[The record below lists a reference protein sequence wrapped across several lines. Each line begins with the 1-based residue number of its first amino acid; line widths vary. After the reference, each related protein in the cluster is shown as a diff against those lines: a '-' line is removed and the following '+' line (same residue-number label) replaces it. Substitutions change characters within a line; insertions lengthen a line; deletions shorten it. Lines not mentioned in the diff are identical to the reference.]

1 MAKIAVVG
9 IGRLG
14 LCFALNLEQVG
25 FDVLGVDSNAV
36 YIDELRAKSLKSN
49 EPHVEYYLSLSEYLE
64 YTTELRAVLDPEIRF
79 IFICVPT
86 PSKQDG
92 SFDHSHIDEICD
104 ALLAFDKP
112 EQEKHLVINSTVMPG
127 YCDALNKKMKV
138 HGYTVSYNPEFIAQ
152 GLTLKL
158 SVQLI

>member
-14 LCFALNLEQVG
+14 LCFALNLQEVG

-92 SFDHSHIDEICD
+92 SFDHSHIDEICA
-104 ALLAFDKP
+104 ALGNELRIVGNCISVNLHFFV
-112 EQEKHLVINSTVMPG
+112 QSITVPWHNG
-127 YCDALNKKMKV
+127 GIYHQVLFLLR
-138 HGYTVSYNPEFIAQ
+138 FIESQ
-152 GLTLKL
+152 QWITNLRTG
-158 SVQLI
+158 